1 MGFLDDQRHHDLPTV
16 LSYQAQHR
24 PDRPWILSG
33 DQAFSYQQVDTLSG
47 RLAQGLS
54 RIGLKFGD
62 TVLCMSQNRVE
73 QVFLWCALSK
83 CGAPLVPVNTHYRGN
98 IFAYLINDSLAET
111 IAIEL
116 EFLQQLVDVA
126 DDLLHLKRVILII
139 GEEESLEQVWEQV
152 SSRYEVYQYLDL
164 LDETVFEGK
173 LPGYRDLMGVFYTS
187 GTTGP
192 SKGVTMT
199 HAHAFEY
206 ARGVTEMLE
215 LRESDVYCSPLPLFH
230 IAGLLATVYA
240 AGIVG
245 ASTVIV
251 GPFSVGRFWQ
261 DVEKY
266 HVTTTFLL
274 GAMANFIY
282 KQPLTEQDND
292 NSLERV
298 LMVPLIPE
306 VETFKNRF
314 GCRVSTTWGGTEMNC
329 PTQSGFDLPD
339 NKTCG
344 QVIEDRYEVRI
355 VDEFDHEV
363 PDGTPGE
370 ALVRTKVP
378 WIVTNG
384 YWQHPEWT
392 AALLKNQ
399 WIHTGDMIS
408 KDHNGNLYF
417 VDRTKDAIRR
427 RGENISSMEVENE
440 INAHGDVIECAVV
453 PVASTDTEQEV
464 LAVIVVQPEAQ
475 INPESLIR
483 FLEPRLPYFMI
494 PRYIRF
500 ADALPKTPTGKIQK
514 YLVRDL
520 GLLEGTWDREVAGV
534 IPSFPKV
541 VSGSL
546 FRQFWNV
553 LGCVWDWFGDSGWV
567 WDGFEKISDGAEQL
581 NFSNMSGSMFP
592 ESGYLK
598 ITFFVYPR
606 PKISICSNRLQTGS
620 EVQFESADPAV
631 RYVNSAASSRVS
643 LSFPSHTSTGAT
655 SVFAARSHLLTSFA
669 PFLIFCFS
677 LSSLL
682 ISCFFIARRE
692 CALATYPCARSAD
705 LYRHAAAAN
714 AL

>member
-24 PDRPWILSG
+24 PDRPWILAG
-33 DQAFSYQQVDTLSG
+33 DQAFSYQQVDALSG

-54 RIGLKFGD
+54 RIGLASGD

-111 IAIEL
+111 IAIEP

-126 DDLLHLKRVILII
+126 DDLLHLKRVILIV
-139 GEEESLEQVWEQV
+139 GEEESRDQVWGQI
-152 SSRYEVYQYLDL
+152 SSRYEIYQYLDL

-215 LRESDVYCSPLPLFH
+215 LRESDVYCSALPLFH

-245 ASTVIV
+245 ASTAIV
-251 GPFSVGRFWQ
+251 GPFSVERFWQ
-261 DVEKY
+261 DVEEY

-282 KQPLTEQDND
+282 KQPLTEQDAD
-292 NSLERV
+292 NTLERV

-329 PTQSGFDLPD
+329 PTQSGFVLAD

-344 QVIEDRYEVRI
+344 RVVEDRYEVRI

-378 WIVTNG
+378 WIATNG

-399 WIHTGDMIS
+399 WIHTGDMLS
-408 KDHNGNLYF
+408 KDQDGNLYF

-453 PVASTDTEQEV
+453 PVSSTDTEQEV
-464 LAVIVVQPEAQ
+464 LAVIVAQPEAQ

-494 PRYIRF
+494 PRYVRF
-500 ADALPKTPTGKIQK
+500 VDALPKTPTGKIQK
-514 YLVRDL
+514 YVVRDL

-534 IPSFPKV
+534 
-541 VSGSL
+541 
-546 FRQFWNV
+546 
-553 LGCVWDWFGDSGWV
+553 
-567 WDGFEKISDGAEQL
+567 QL
-581 NFSNMSGSMFP
+581 Q
-592 ESGYLK
+592 
-598 ITFFVYPR
+598 R
-606 PKISICSNRLQTGS
+606 
-620 EVQFESADPAV
+620 
-631 RYVNSAASSRVS
+631 
-643 LSFPSHTSTGAT
+643 
-655 SVFAARSHLLTSFA
+655 
-669 PFLIFCFS
+669 
-677 LSSLL
+677 
-682 ISCFFIARRE
+682 
-692 CALATYPCARSAD
+692 
-705 LYRHAAAAN
+705 
-714 AL
+714 